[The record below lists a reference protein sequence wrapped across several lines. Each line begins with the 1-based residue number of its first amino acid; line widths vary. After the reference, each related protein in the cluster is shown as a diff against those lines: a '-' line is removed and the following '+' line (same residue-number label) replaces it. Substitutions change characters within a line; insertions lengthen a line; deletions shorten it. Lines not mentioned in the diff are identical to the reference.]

1 MQTLMPKWWLIL
13 LQGLLLI
20 VLGTLVYKHPGT
32 TLIALVFWISVI
44 ILAAGIAG
52 IVAWLIDT
60 AKQREASV
68 LIWGII
74 SMAVG
79 IIFLTRTDVAMNLLT
94 NLLGIWM
101 IITGAWLA
109 MAGRSHRLQGSRG
122 WLVMVGGLF
131 SIFAGTIV
139 IFDFTSGAVAV
150 SAIIGTQ
157 LVFAG
162 IALIALALIKR
173 KLVETGY

>member
-1 MQTLMPKWWLIL
+1 MQTLVLKWWLIL

-20 VLGTLVYKHPGT
+20 VLGIVVYNHAGS

-44 ILAAGIAG
+44 ILGAGIVG

-60 AKQREASV
+60 SRQREAST

-74 SMAVG
+74 SAVVG
-79 IIFLTRTDVAMNLLT
+79 IIFLTRADVAMNLLT
-94 NLLGIWM
+94 KLLGIWM

-109 MAGRSHRLQGSRG
+109 TVGWSHHLQGSRG

-131 SIFAGTIV
+131 SIFAGIIV
-139 IFDFTSGAVAV
+139 IFDITSGAVAV

-162 IALIALALIKR
+162 IALIALALLKR
-173 KLVETGY
+173 RLMETV